1 MVPLRFGRPHQRTAS
16 RIATRSSRSLKRLTR
31 PFQRSMSDKIALR
44 RSPHVLTA
52 LIVVL
57 LAGGCGSSAP
67 MRSDLFY
74 SLDPEPLESPVGAP
88 LPGTLLVSDLAARG
102 FLGGRQIVFRT
113 EAEPLQVQRYD
124 DLLWAD
130 PVPRA
135 LSRNLVRAVRHAQIF
150 EFALIPA
157 DRARADYLLGG
168 EVERFEHLP
177 TAKPPRVVGALN
189 LALVRADDRRSVWD
203 RSYRGEVEVQGDTP
217 DAMAE
222 AFNRLAALLVADVV
236 RDLRTPPGPTRSS
249 VRP

>member
-1 MVPLRFGRPHQRTAS
+1 MS
-16 RIATRSSRSLKRLTR
+16 DRIAIRRL
-31 PFQRSMSDKIALR
+31 PC
-44 RSPHVLTA
+44 VLPA
-52 LIVVL
+52 LILILVVS
-57 LAGGCGSSAP
+57 GCGSPAP
-67 MRSDLFY
+67 IRPDLFY
-74 SLDPEPLESPVGAP
+74 SLDPEPLEAPLGAP
-88 LPGTLLVSDLAARG
+88 FPATLLISDLAARG

-135 LSRNLVRAVRHAQIF
+135 LSRNLVRAARHAQVF

-177 TAKPPRVVGALN
+177 TATPPRVVGTLN
-189 LALVRADDRRSVWD
+189 LALVRADDRRSLRD
-203 RSYRGEVEVQGDTP
+203 RRYSREVEVQGDTP

-236 RDLRTPPGPTRSS
+236 RDLRTLPGPQRSS
-249 VRP
+249 ETP

>member
-1 MVPLRFGRPHQRTAS
+1 MSGKTAI
-16 RIATRSSRSLKRLTR
+16 RRL
-31 PFQRSMSDKIALR
+31 
-44 RSPHVLTA
+44 PHVLPA

-57 LAGGCGSSAP
+57 LAGGCGSPAP
-67 MRSDLFY
+67 LRSDLFY
-74 SLDPEPLESPVGAP
+74 ALDPEPLEAPVGSP
-88 LPGTLLVSDLAARG
+88 LPATLLVSDLAARG

-135 LSRNLVRAVRHAQIF
+135 LARNLVRAVRHAEVF
-150 EFALIPA
+150 EFTLIPA

-177 TAKPPRVVGALN
+177 TATPPRVVGALY
-189 LALVRADDRRSVWD
+189 LALVRADDRRSVRD
-203 RSYRGEVEVQGDTP
+203 RRYSREVEVQGDTP

-222 AFNRLAALLVADVV
+222 AFNRLAALLAADVV
-236 RDLRTPPGPTRSS
+236 RDLRTLPGPVRSAET
-249 VRP
+249 P

>member
-1 MVPLRFGRPHQRTAS
+1 M
-16 RIATRSSRSLKRLTR
+16 
-31 PFQRSMSDKIALR
+31 
-44 RSPHVLTA
+44 PHVLPA
-52 LIVVL
+52 LILTLVVS
-57 LAGGCGSSAP
+57 GCGSPAP
-67 MRSDLFY
+67 MRPDLFY
-74 SLDPEPLESPVGAP
+74 SLDPEPLESPAGAA

-135 LSRNLVRAVRHAQIF
+135 LSRNLVRAVRHAQVF

-157 DRARADYLLGG
+157 DRVRADYLLGG

-177 TAKPPRVVGALN
+177 TATPPRVVGALN

-203 RSYRGEVEVQGDTP
+203 RSYRAEVEVQGDTP

-222 AFNRLAALLVADVV
+222 AFNRLAALLAADVV
-236 RDLRTPPGPTRSS
+236 RDLRTLPRATRSS
-249 VRP
+249 VTP